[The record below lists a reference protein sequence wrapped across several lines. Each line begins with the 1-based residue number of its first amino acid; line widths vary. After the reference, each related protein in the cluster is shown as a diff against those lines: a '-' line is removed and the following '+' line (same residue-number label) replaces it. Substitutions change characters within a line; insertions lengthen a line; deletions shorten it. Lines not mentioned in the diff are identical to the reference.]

1 MLYGWLVDWSGMKL
15 TVDDGARWLQ
25 QRIDMQETTIHDADS
40 IAIRLQQL
48 YGADCRA
55 ADKEEL
61 L

>member
-1 MLYGWLVDWSGMKL
+1 MLSGWLVDWSGMKL

-40 IAIRLQQL
+40 ITTRLQQL